1 MRKLSNFD
9 VIFDKIDNYLKDK
22 KSSETS
28 ILFFLL
34 FVIVGFLSYSYIY
47 PITDAKLK
55 QTSRLAKDM
64 DKKLLDE
71 TSYIRSISKDIDEA
85 FVIKKVKQDIET
97 SKLLLEKTTFTNAYV
112 DNKLKELSYLLFN
125 DENWAKFLNSI
136 TRLAQEYNIDI
147 KLIENKINEPS
158 IQKIEQILNLKVD
171 FNGHFTNSV
180 KFINALEESELVV
193 DVYELTCLGQKNIE
207 CQVNIA
213 VWGMKY

>member
-1 MRKLSNFD
+1 MMNNFD

-180 KFINALEESELVV
+180 KFINTLEESELVV

>member
-1 MRKLSNFD
+1 MNSFD
-9 VIFDKIDNYLKDK
+9 IIFDKIDNYLKEK
-22 KSSETS
+22 KNSETS

-34 FVIVGFLSYSYIY
+34 FIIVAFLSYSYIY

-71 TSYIRSISKDIDEA
+71 ISYIRSISKDIDEA
-85 FVIKKVKQDIET
+85 FIIKKVKQDIET

-136 TRLAQEYNIDI
+136 TRLAHEYNIDI

-171 FNGHFTNSV
+171 FNGHFTNTI
-180 KFINALEESELVV
+180 KFINALEGSELVV
-193 DVYELTCLGQKNIE
+193 DVYELTCIGQKDIG

>member
-1 MRKLSNFD
+1 MNNFD

>member
-1 MRKLSNFD
+1 MMMNNFD

-64 DKKLLDE
+64 DKKLLDA

>member
-1 MRKLSNFD
+1 MMMNNFD

>member
-1 MRKLSNFD
+1 MMMNNFD

-34 FVIVGFLSYSYIY
+34 FIIVAFLSYSYIY

>member
-1 MRKLSNFD
+1 MMNNFD

>member
-1 MRKLSNFD
+1 MNSFD
-9 VIFDKIDNYLKDK
+9 IIFDKIDNYLKEK
-22 KSSETS
+22 KNSETS

-34 FVIVGFLSYSYIY
+34 FIIVAFLSYSYIY

-71 TSYIRSISKDIDEA
+71 ISYIRSISKDIDEA
-85 FVIKKVKQDIET
+85 FIIKKVKQDIET

-136 TRLAQEYNIDI
+136 TRLAHEYSIDI

-180 KFINALEESELVV
+180 KFINTLEESELVV

>member
-1 MRKLSNFD
+1 MMMNNFD

-71 TSYIRSISKDIDEA
+71 ISYIRSISKDIDEA
-85 FVIKKVKQDIET
+85 FIIKKVKQDIET

>member
-1 MRKLSNFD
+1 MMNSFD
-9 VIFDKIDNYLKDK
+9 IIFDKIDNYLKEK
-22 KSSETS
+22 KNSETS

-71 TSYIRSISKDIDEA
+71 ISYIRSISKDIDEA
-85 FVIKKVKQDIET
+85 FIIKKVKQDIET

-136 TRLAQEYNIDI
+136 TRLAHEYSIDI

-171 FNGHFTNSV
+171 FSGHFTNSI

>member
-1 MRKLSNFD
+1 MMMNNFD

-97 SKLLLEKTTFTNAYV
+97 SKLLLEKTAFTNAYV

-125 DENWAKFLNSI
+125 DVNWAKFLNSI